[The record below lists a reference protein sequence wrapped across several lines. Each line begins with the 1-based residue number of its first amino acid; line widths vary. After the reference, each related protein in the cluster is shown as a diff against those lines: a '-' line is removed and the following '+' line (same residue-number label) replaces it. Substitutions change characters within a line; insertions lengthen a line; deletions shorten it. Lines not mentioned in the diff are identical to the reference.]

1 MSTSGGIGAVALVT
15 GGGTGIG
22 KAVSEQLVAAG
33 AKRIYLTYSRSAA
46 EAEATAEELRAA
58 GAEAVAVQSDLADP
72 AASRALAARIA
83 DEAGRLDHL
92 VNNAGITELIPF
104 DDLDAVTTE
113 IWDRLLRTNV
123 IGTFELT
130 RAVGPLLK
138 KAHGSV
144 VNIASI
150 AARRAVGSSIPY
162 GVTKA
167 AIVQLTRSFA
177 VALAPEVRVNAVSA
191 GTVRTR
197 WHDQLVGPDVA
208 RERQRTEAETVPMK
222 RLADADDIAASVVG
236 LLAMPFVTGE
246 DLLVDGGKG
255 LKY

>member
-1 MSTSGGIGAVALVT
+1 MSGIGEVALVT

-22 KAVSEQLVAAG
+22 KAVSQQLVAAG
-33 AKRIYLTYSRSAA
+33 AKRLYITYSRSAA
-46 EAEATAEELRAA
+46 EAEATADELRAQ
-58 GAEAVAVQSDLADP
+58 GADVTALQSDVSDPEAV
-72 AASRALAARIA
+72 RALAAKISE
-83 DEAGRLDHL
+83 EAGRLDHL

-104 DDLDAVTTE
+104 DDLDAITQEV
-113 IWDRLLRTNV
+113 WDRLWRTNV
-123 IGTFELT
+123 LGTFELT
-130 RAVGPLLK
+130 RAVAPLLK
-138 KAHGSV
+138 EAHGSV

-150 AARRAVGSSIPY
+150 AARRGVGSSLPY

-167 AIVQLTRSFA
+167 AVVQMTRGFA

-197 WHDQLVGPDVA
+197 WHDQLVGSDVA
-208 RERQRTEAETVPMK
+208 QERQEAEAKAVPLQ

-246 DLLVDGGKG
+246 DLLADGGKG